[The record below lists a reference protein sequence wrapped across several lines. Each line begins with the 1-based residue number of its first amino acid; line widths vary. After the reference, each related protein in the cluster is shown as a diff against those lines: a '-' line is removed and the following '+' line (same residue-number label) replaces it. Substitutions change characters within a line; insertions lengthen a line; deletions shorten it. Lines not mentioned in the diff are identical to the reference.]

1 MKHGSKVTALP
12 SSNKQLLYFPGT
24 QITISSQKVLR
35 SSCNCF
41 PKTPYPPPL
50 ITPSTTDENY
60 DMIQMETKLELKRR
74 NSVVDEGRRPVP
86 GNDSQIGLKVGP
98 TLDSISFH

>member
-1 MKHGSKVTALP
+1 
-12 SSNKQLLYFPGT
+12 
-24 QITISSQKVLR
+24 
-35 SSCNCF
+35 
-41 PKTPYPPPL
+41 
-50 ITPSTTDENY
+50 
-60 DMIQMETKLELKRR
+60 MIQMETKLELKRR